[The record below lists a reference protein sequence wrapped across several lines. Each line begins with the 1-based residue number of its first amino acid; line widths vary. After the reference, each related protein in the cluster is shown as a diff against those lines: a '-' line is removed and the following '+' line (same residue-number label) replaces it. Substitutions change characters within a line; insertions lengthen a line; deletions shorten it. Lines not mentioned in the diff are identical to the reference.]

1 MTPQTERL
9 RAIVGGFARQRV
21 LVIGDVMLDEFV
33 WGRVSRVSP
42 EAPVPVV
49 EVTRENWYPGGAAN
63 VARNLRDFAGAVH
76 LGGLTGT
83 DAEAGRLRELL
94 TEEGIGIDS
103 LAQDPGRRTTVKT
116 RIVARQQQ
124 VVRVDREQKSPP
136 SPAQTE
142 AALARFE
149 RLLPDLDAV
158 IVADYAKGFLEQ
170 DFADRVSQ
178 AVARAGKI
186 LTVDPTPKN
195 PLRWS
200 GATAI
205 KPNRP
210 EAFEFAAMPYADPAA
225 DPLQDQALLRAGAA
239 LVAKWSPATVLITL
253 GEQGMLV
260 LEPDR
265 PPIHTPTRAKE
276 IFDVSGAG
284 DTAIALF
291 TLALAAGASAAD
303 AAEIANHASGIAV
316 GKLGTAPVTRRELL
330 ESLTDC

>member
-1 MTPQTERL
+1 VTPQSERL
-9 RAIVGGFARQRV
+9 RAIVERFARQRV

-49 EVTRENWYPGGAAN
+49 EVTREGWYPGGAAN

-76 LGGLTGT
+76 LMGLTGA
-83 DAEAGRLRELL
+83 DAQADRLRQLL
-94 TEEGIGIDS
+94 TKEGIGIDC
-103 LAQDPGRRTTVKT
+103 LVPDPGRRTTVKT
-116 RIVARQQQ
+116 RIIARQQQ

-136 SPAQTE
+136 SPAQTDS
-142 AALARFE
+142 ALACFE

-170 DFADRVSQ
+170 DFADRVSW
-178 AVARAGKI
+178 AVTRAGKT

-195 PLRWS
+195 PLRWN

-210 EAFEFAAMPYADPAA
+210 EAFEFAAMPYADPAG
-225 DPLQDQALLRAGAA
+225 DPSQDQALLRAAA
-239 LVAKWSPATVLITL
+239 TLLAKWSPATVLITL

-260 LEPDR
+260 LEQNR
-265 PPIHTPTRAKE
+265 PPIHMPTRAKE

-316 GKLGTAPVTRRELL
+316 GKLGTAPVTRRELVD
-330 ESLTDC
+330 SMADC

>member
-1 MTPQTERL
+1 MREL
-9 RAIVGGFARQRV
+9 GAIVERFARQRV

-33 WGRVSRVSP
+33 WGKVSRVSP

-49 EVTRENWYPGGAAN
+49 EVTREGWYPGGAAN
-63 VARNLRDFAGAVH
+63 VARNLKEFAGAVH
-76 LGGLTGT
+76 LMGLTGADT
-83 DAEAGRLRELL
+83 EARHLRQILI
-94 TEEGIGIDS
+94 EEGIGIEC
-103 LAQDPGRRTTVKT
+103 LGEDPGRRTTVKT
-116 RIVARQQQ
+116 RIIARHQQ
-124 VVRVDREQKSPP
+124 VVRVDREQKTPP
-136 SPAQTE
+136 SPPQTE
-142 AALARFE
+142 AALASFE
-149 RLLPDLDAV
+149 RLLADLDAV
-158 IVADYAKGFLEQ
+158 IVADYAKGFLCQ

-178 AVARAGKI
+178 AVLRAGKI

-205 KPNRP
+205 KPNRA
-210 EAFEFAAMPYADPAA
+210 EAFDFAAMPYADPAG
-225 DPLQDQALLRAGAA
+225 DPCQDAPLIAAAGILLE
-239 LVAKWSPATVLITL
+239 KWAPATVLITL

-260 LEPDR
+260 LEPNR
-265 PPIHTPTRAKE
+265 PPYHTPTRAKE

-316 GKLGTAPVTRRELL
+316 GKLGTAPVTRPELI
-330 ESLTDC
+330 ESLAGD

>member
-1 MTPQTERL
+1 VTPQTQRL
-9 RAIVGGFARQRV
+9 LAIVERFARQRV
-21 LVIGDVMLDEFV
+21 LVVGDVMLDEFV
-33 WGRVSRVSP
+33 WGKVSRVSP

-49 EVTRENWYPGGAAN
+49 EVTREDLYPGGAAN
-63 VARNLRDFAGAVH
+63 VARNLKDFAGAVH
-76 LGGLTGT
+76 LMGLTGA
-83 DAEAGRLRELL
+83 DAQAARLRQLL
-94 TEEGIGIDS
+94 TEDGIGIDC
-103 LAQDPGRRTTVKT
+103 LALDPARRTTVKT
-116 RIVARQQQ
+116 RIIARQQQ

-136 SPAQTE
+136 SPAQSE
-142 AALARFE
+142 AALGCFE

-158 IVADYAKGFLEQ
+158 IVADYAKGFLGQ
-170 DFADRVSQ
+170 DFADRLSQ

-186 LTVDPTPKN
+186 LTVDPAPRN

-210 EAFEFAAMPYADPAA
+210 EAFEFAGMPYADAA
-225 DPLQDQALLRAGAA
+225 GDPSQDQALLKAA
-239 LVAKWSPATVLITL
+239 ATLLTKWAPATVLITL

-260 LEPDR
+260 LEQNC
-265 PPIHTPTRAKE
+265 PPLHTPTRAKE
-276 IFDVSGAG
+276 IYDVSGAG

-330 ESLTDC
+330 DSLAGV

>member
-1 MTPQTERL
+1 VTPLTAHVER
-9 RAIVGGFARQRV
+9 FARLRV
-21 LVIGDVMLDEFV
+21 LVIGDVMLDQFV
-33 WGRVSRVSP
+33 WGKVSRVSP

-49 EVTRENWYPGGAAN
+49 EVTREDSYPGGAAN

-76 LGGLTGT
+76 LMGLTGA
-83 DAEAGRLRELL
+83 DPEAVRLRQLL
-94 TEEGIGIDS
+94 AGEGIGIDC
-103 LAQDPGRRTTVKT
+103 LAQDPARRTTVKT

-124 VVRVDREQKSPP
+124 VVRVDREHKSPP
-136 SPAQTE
+136 TPVQLD
-142 AALARFE
+142 AALACFE

-170 DFADRVSQ
+170 DFADRISH

-200 GATAI
+200 AATAI
-205 KPNRP
+205 KPNRS
-210 EAFEFAAMPYADPAA
+210 EAFEFAAVPYSDPAG
-225 DPLQDQALLRAGAA
+225 DPTQDPALLKVAAA

-260 LEPDR
+260 LEQDR
-265 PPIHTPTRAKE
+265 HPIHTPTRAKE

-330 ESLTDC
+330 LSLANA